1 MSNPF
6 DIPVTGLRQIDLTFE
21 IRLPTNK
28 GRSRLFSIP
37 VVELTQRSA
46 AVIRGAKW
54 NFLSVW
60 LLRSGKS
67 HSSTI
72 RERKDPTMTERR
84 SFGI

>member
-1 MSNPF
+1 MPMSVVGQAIHKSADPH
-6 DIPVTGLRQIDLTFE
+6 T
-21 IRLPTNK
+21 TNK